1 MLGEMYEIQVKNG
14 MTWSTLIYCREYLI
28 DELYDFTKKK
38 HGSKYQGYRV
48 KIGCNIKKQD

>member
-1 MLGEMYEIQVKNG
+1 MYEIQVKNG